1 MGIDSGGCGC
11 LMNTVEEIKQLKE
24 KIKRLEMENHL
35 LRAQVKNAYNTAALR
50 EKYPSPPPERIPGP

>member
-1 MGIDSGGCGC
+1 
-11 LMNTVEEIKQLKE
+11 MNTVEEIKQLKE